1 MESTT
6 KEENAFFKLARKEQ
20 PKLLAVEESKDWKQI
35 RPKQEYE
42 AVNRQAWRKRKSDE
56 RDRAKE
62 ALEGQGIEK
71 KMPRKRMKTE
81 QEIEQ
86 LQVMERK
93 RKLLQ
98 KIHNLIGD
106 QNLEVFKAG
115 FKNYKTNSKAQ
126 IDDYAKSLFRA
137 FLGDEEP
144 VCSLEVPNYQTR
156 KQVLLGLEDEV
167 FPRHSERYA
176 SLVKNHFLSCEAKP
190 RTKKINEENGQTG
203 VADRESQ
210 DQALCIVCYKSE
222 ELYAAKCKH
231 VACLGCWTSWLEN
244 ALECPQCR
252 ARTRKNQLVP
262 LQ

>member
-1 MESTT
+1 MESAP

-20 PKLLAVEESKDWKQI
+20 PKILAVEESKDWKQI

-42 AVNRQAWRKRKSDE
+42 AVNRQAWRKRKNDE

-62 ALEGQGIEK
+62 ALDGLAEK
-71 KMPRKRMKTE
+71 KMPRKRIKTE

-126 IDDYAKSLFRA
+126 IDDYAKSLFKA

-156 KQVLLGLEDEV
+156 KQVLTSLEDEV
-167 FPRHSERYA
+167 FPRHAERYA

-190 RTKKINEENGQTG
+190 RTKKINDESGQNG
-203 VADRESQ
+203 DKESQ
-210 DQALCIVCYKSE
+210 D
-222 ELYAAKCKH
+222 
-231 VACLGCWTSWLEN
+231 
-244 ALECPQCR
+244 
-252 ARTRKNQLVP
+252 
-262 LQ
+262 